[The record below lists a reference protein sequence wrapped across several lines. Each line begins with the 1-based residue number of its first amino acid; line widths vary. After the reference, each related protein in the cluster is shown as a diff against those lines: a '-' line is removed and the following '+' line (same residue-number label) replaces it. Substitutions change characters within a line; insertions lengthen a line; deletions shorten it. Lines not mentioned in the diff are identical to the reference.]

1 MPNNSL
7 HSGRTAAAITR
18 RRVVERAET
27 FLRDNLSEPIALGD
41 LCAVTGVSER
51 SLRNAFHDVYGVSP
65 KQYMLQARLERVH
78 AALAAGAGPT
88 VTTVATDHGFF
99 ELGRFACRY
108 KATYGQHPSTT
119 LRAAVGAAA

>member
-1 MPNNSL
+1 MANNS
-7 HSGRTAAAITR
+7 SNPGRMAAVVTR
-18 RRVVERAET
+18 RRVVERAES
-27 FLRDNLSEPIALGD
+27 FLRENLSEPIALGD

-65 KQYMLQARLERVH
+65 KQYMLQARLAQVH
-78 AALAAGAGPT
+78 AALSSGAGPT

-108 KATYGQHPSTT
+108 KATYGQHPSAT